1 MVTARVHPGE
11 SNSSWM
17 MKGLLEYITGNSQMA
32 EVRRSGDIRLSVG
45 QLWNVFLADMTRLLR
60 NHFHS
65 FIELFQIMSFVVY
78 IMYWWI
84 VNVYMYLYLFNCLT
98 NICNSYTQTDCFF
111 SMCSTAIH

>member
-1 MVTARVHPGE
+1 MLFFILNEYSYERVNLTCDHSADNEEHQLKKKGIVVTARVHPGE

-32 EVRRSGDIRLSVG
+32 AVRRSGDIRLSVG

-60 NHFHS
+60 NHFYS

-78 IMYWWI
+78 IMYW
-84 VNVYMYLYLFNCLT
+84 
-98 NICNSYTQTDCFF
+98 
-111 SMCSTAIH
+111 